1 MYRERMD
8 HEEDPYH
15 QFMSDGAQLGRH
27 LTPHG
32 ENFTFMDPFKE
43 LPIETQLKN
52 KEAKRMRVEKAQE
65 KQMLMADSR
74 RNTLRRLR
82 SIRAAMK
89 VARAE
94 ARKKKKQDKQDS
106 IRNRILR
113 RLAKDKQ
120 GNLT

>member
-15 QFMSDGAQLGRH
+15 QFMSDGAQLWRR

-32 ENFTFMDPFKE
+32 ENFTFRDPFKE
-43 LPIETQLKN
+43 LPIEIQLK
-52 KEAKRMRVEKAQE
+52 KQEAKRMRVEKAKE

-74 RNTLRRLR
+74 QNTLRRLR

-89 VARAE
+89 LARAE

>member
-1 MYRERMD
+1 MAL
-8 HEEDPYH
+8 EEDPYH
-15 QFMSDGAQLGRH
+15 QFMSDGAQLGRR
-27 LTPHG
+27 LTTRG
-32 ENFTFMDPFKE
+32 ENFTFRDPFKE

-52 KEAKRMRVEKAQE
+52 KEAKRMRVEKAKE

-94 ARKKKKQDKQDS
+94 AGKKKKQEKQDS

-113 RLAKDKQ
+113 QLAKSKQ
-120 GNLT
+120 RNLT

>member
-15 QFMSDGAQLGRH
+15 QFMSDGAQLWRR
-27 LTPHG
+27 LTLHG
-32 ENFTFMDPFKE
+32 ENFTFRDPFKE
-43 LPIETQLKN
+43 LPIEIQLK
-52 KEAKRMRVEKAQE
+52 KQEAKRVRVKKAQE
-65 KQMLMADSR
+65 KQMLLADSR

-94 ARKKKKQDKQDS
+94 ARKKKKQDKQNS